1 MALFDK
7 EIDALTLA
15 PQPLLNAL
23 QALEKLKPGQILKIT
38 TYSAKTARTFEL
50 FCQQLGHKL
59 MEIVDW
65 NDEHTLMVKKA
76 YLKHAR
82 ICLVK

>member
-1 MALFDK
+1 MAYFDK

-23 QALEKLKPGQILKIT
+23 QALDKLKPGQVLKIT
-38 TYSAKTARTFEL
+38 TYSAKTLRTFEL

-59 MEIVDW
+59 LEIVDW
-65 NDEHTLMVKKA
+65 NGEYTLMVKKT
-76 YLKHAR
+76 YLKRAKL
-82 ICLVK
+82 CLVN